1 MEIVKVGT
9 NTKNAEGIKISREIR
24 KAFETYLKAK
34 QALKETVKVD
44 GKEIGYDKITVEQLY
59 VSYLA
64 TFKESEDY
72 KATEKAKKDKEA
84 KNKDE
89 QDKKKEDKKE
99 ALMAQY
105 AKAGFTG
112 DQLEKIVEIALQAN
126 KKGRKKA
133 EKKAE
138 KKEAEKATEQE

>member
-34 QALKETVKVD
+34 QALKKTVVVD
-44 GKEIGYDKITVEQLY
+44 GKETSYDKITVEQLY

-72 KATEKAKKDKEA
+72 KATAKEKKDKDYEATKKANDAKKDK
-84 KNKDE
+84 
-89 QDKKKEDKKE
+89 
-99 ALMAQY
+99 
-105 AKAGFTG
+105 KAAVREMLKANGVEG
-112 DQLEKIVEIALQAN
+112 DALEKLVEDLTATK

-133 EKKAE
+133 EKKD
-138 KKEAEKATEQE
+138 AEKATEQE

>member
-44 GKEIGYDKITVEQLY
+44 GKETSYDKITVEQLY

-72 KATEKAKKDKEA
+72 KATKKAKEDKEA
-84 KNKDE
+84 KNKVE
-89 QDKKKEDKKE
+89 QNKKQEDKKE

-105 AKAGFTG
+105 AKEGFTG
-112 DQLEKIVEIALQAN
+112 EQLEKIVEIALQAN

-133 EKKAE
+133 EKK
-138 KKEAEKATEQE
+138 EAEKATEQE

>member
-44 GKEIGYDKITVEQLY
+44 GKETSYDKITVEQLY

-72 KATEKAKKDKEA
+72 KATEKAKKDKDSDATKKANAA
-84 KNKDE
+84 KKD
-89 QDKKKEDKKE
+89 KEDAIRETLKAKGIE
-99 ALMAQY
+99 DEKLDELVKALTAT
-105 AKAGFTG
+105 K
-112 DQLEKIVEIALQAN
+112 

-133 EKKAE
+133 EKKDE
-138 KKEAEKATEQE
+138 EKATEQE

>member
-34 QALKETVKVD
+34 QALKKTVVVD
-44 GKEIGYDKITVEQLY
+44 GKETSYDKITVEQLY

-72 KATEKAKKDKEA
+72 KATAKEKKDKDNEATKKANDAKKDKEDAIKETLKA
-84 KNKDE
+84 KGIEDE
-89 QDKKKEDKKE
+89 KLDELVK
-99 ALMAQY
+99 ALTAT
-105 AKAGFTG
+105 K
-112 DQLEKIVEIALQAN
+112 

-133 EKKAE
+133 EKKDE
-138 KKEAEKATEQE
+138 EKATEQE

>member
-24 KAFETYLKAK
+24 KTFETYLKAK

-44 GKEIGYDKITVEQLY
+44 GKETSYDKITVEQLY

-72 KATEKAKKDKEA
+72 KATDEAKKHKDSEA
-84 KNKDE
+84 TKKANDE
-89 QDKKKEDKKE
+89 KKKKEDAIRETLKAKGIE
-99 ALMAQY
+99 DEKLDELVKALTAT
-105 AKAGFTG
+105 K
-112 DQLEKIVEIALQAN
+112 

-133 EKKAE
+133 EKKDE
-138 KKEAEKATEQE
+138 EKATEQE

>member
-34 QALKETVKVD
+34 QALKKTVVVD
-44 GKEIGYDKITVEQLY
+44 GKETSYDKITVEQLY

-72 KATEKAKKDKEA
+72 KATAKEKKDKDDEATKKANDAKKDKQDAIRETLKA
-84 KNKDE
+84 KGIEDE
-89 QDKKKEDKKE
+89 KLDELVK
-99 ALMAQY
+99 ALTAT
-105 AKAGFTG
+105 K
-112 DQLEKIVEIALQAN
+112 

-133 EKKAE
+133 EKKDE
-138 KKEAEKATEQE
+138 EKATEQE

>member
-24 KAFETYLKAK
+24 KAFETYLKTK

-44 GKEIGYDKITVEQLY
+44 GKETSYDKITVEQLY

-72 KATEKAKKDKEA
+72 KATEQAKKDNDLKAEKKAKEE
-84 KNKDE
+84 K
-89 QDKKKEDKKE
+89 KKKEDAVRETLKANGVEDDKLEQIVKE
-99 ALMAQY
+99 LTAT
-105 AKAGFTG
+105 K
-112 DQLEKIVEIALQAN
+112 
-126 KKGRKKA
+126 KKGR
-133 EKKAE
+133 KKAE

>member
-34 QALKETVKVD
+34 QALKKTVVVD
-44 GKEIGYDKITVEQLY
+44 GKETSYDKITVEQLY

-72 KATEKAKKDKEA
+72 KATAKEKEDKDDEATKKANDAKKDKEDAIRETLKA
-84 KNKDE
+84 KGIEDE
-89 QDKKKEDKKE
+89 KLDELVK
-99 ALMAQY
+99 ALTAT
-105 AKAGFTG
+105 K
-112 DQLEKIVEIALQAN
+112 

-133 EKKAE
+133 EKKDE
-138 KKEAEKATEQE
+138 EKATEQE

>member
-34 QALKETVKVD
+34 QALKKTVVVD
-44 GKEIGYDKITVEQLY
+44 GKETSYDKITVEQLY

-72 KATEKAKKDKEA
+72 KATAKEKKDKDDEATKKANNAKKDKEDAIKETLKA
-84 KNKDE
+84 KGIEDE
-89 QDKKKEDKKE
+89 KLDELVK
-99 ALMAQY
+99 ALTAT
-105 AKAGFTG
+105 K
-112 DQLEKIVEIALQAN
+112 

-133 EKKAE
+133 EKKDE
-138 KKEAEKATEQE
+138 EKATEQE

>member
-34 QALKETVKVD
+34 QALKKTVVVD
-44 GKEIGYDKITVEQLY
+44 GKETSYDKITVEQLY

-72 KATEKAKKDKEA
+72 KATAKEKKDKDEEATKKANDAKKDK
-84 KNKDE
+84 
-89 QDKKKEDKKE
+89 
-99 ALMAQY
+99 
-105 AKAGFTG
+105 KAAVREMLKANGVEG
-112 DQLEKIVEIALQAN
+112 DALEKLVEDLTATK

-133 EKKAE
+133 EKKDE
-138 KKEAEKATEQE
+138 EKATEQE

>member
-44 GKEIGYDKITVEQLY
+44 GKETSYDKITVEQLY

-72 KATEKAKKDKEA
+72 KATAKAKKDKDDKA
-84 KNKDE
+84 TKKANDAKDE
-89 QDKKKEDKKE
+89 KKAAVREMLKANGVEDDKLEELVE
-99 ALMAQY
+99 ALTAT
-105 AKAGFTG
+105 K
-112 DQLEKIVEIALQAN
+112 

-133 EKKAE
+133 EKKD
-138 KKEAEKATEQE
+138 AEKATEQE

>member
-44 GKEIGYDKITVEQLY
+44 GKETSYDKITVEQLY

-72 KATEKAKKDKEA
+72 KATAKAKEDKDSEAEKKANNAKKDKEDAIRETLKA
-84 KNKDE
+84 KGIEDE
-89 QDKKKEDKKE
+89 KLDELVK
-99 ALMAQY
+99 ALTAT
-105 AKAGFTG
+105 K
-112 DQLEKIVEIALQAN
+112 

-133 EKKAE
+133 EKKDE
-138 KKEAEKATEQE
+138 EKATKQE

>member
-34 QALKETVKVD
+34 QALKKTVVVD
-44 GKEIGYDKITVEQLY
+44 GKETSYDKITVEQLY

-72 KATEKAKKDKEA
+72 KATAKEKKDKDDEATKKANDAKKDKEDAIRETLKA
-84 KNKDE
+84 KGIEDE
-89 QDKKKEDKKE
+89 KLDELVK
-99 ALMAQY
+99 ALTAT
-105 AKAGFTG
+105 K
-112 DQLEKIVEIALQAN
+112 

-133 EKKAE
+133 EKKDE
-138 KKEAEKATEQE
+138 EKATEQE

>member
-34 QALKETVKVD
+34 QALKKTVVVD
-44 GKEIGYDKITVEQLY
+44 GKETSYDKITVEQLY

-72 KATEKAKKDKEA
+72 KATAKEKKDKDDEDTKKANDAKKDK
-84 KNKDE
+84 
-89 QDKKKEDKKE
+89 
-99 ALMAQY
+99 
-105 AKAGFTG
+105 KAAVREMLKANGVEG
-112 DQLEKIVEIALQAN
+112 DALEKLVEDLTATK

-133 EKKAE
+133 EKKD
-138 KKEAEKATEQE
+138 AEKATEQE

>member
-34 QALKETVKVD
+34 QALKKTVVVD
-44 GKEIGYDKITVEQLY
+44 GKETSYDKITVEQLY

-72 KATEKAKKDKEA
+72 KATKKE
-84 KNKDE
+84 
-89 QDKKKEDKKE
+89 KEDKDSE
-99 ALMAQY
+99 AEKK
-105 AKAGFTG
+105 AKAAKNEKKDAVRAMLVEKGIEG
-112 DQLEKIVEIALQAN
+112 DALEELVKKLTDTK
-126 KKGRKKA
+126 KKGR
-133 EKKAE
+133 KKAE

>member
-34 QALKETVKVD
+34 QALKKTVVVD
-44 GKEIGYDKITVEQLY
+44 GKETSYDKITVEQLY

-72 KATEKAKKDKEA
+72 KATAKAKKDKDDEDTKKA
-84 KNKDE
+84 NDAKDE
-89 QDKKKEDKKE
+89 KKAAVREM
-99 ALMAQY
+99 L
-105 AKAGFTG
+105 KANGVEG
-112 DQLEKIVEIALQAN
+112 DALEKLVEDLTATK

-133 EKKAE
+133 EKKD
-138 KKEAEKATEQE
+138 AEKATEQE

>member
-24 KAFETYLKAK
+24 KTFETYLKAK

-44 GKEIGYDKITVEQLY
+44 GKETSYDKITVEQLY

-72 KATEKAKKDKEA
+72 KATKKEKEDKDSEAEKKATAA
-84 KNKDE
+84 KNK
-89 QDKKKEDKKE
+89 KKDAVRKMLVENGVEGDALEELVKK
-99 ALMAQY
+99 LTDT
-105 AKAGFTG
+105 K
-112 DQLEKIVEIALQAN
+112 
-126 KKGRKKA
+126 KKGR
-133 EKKAE
+133 KKAE

>member
-34 QALKETVKVD
+34 QALKKTVVVD
-44 GKEIGYDKITVEQLY
+44 GKETSYDKITVEQLY

-72 KATEKAKKDKEA
+72 KATAKEKKDKDDEATKKANDAKKDKEDA
-84 KNKDE
+84 VRE
-89 QDKKKEDKKE
+89 M
-99 ALMAQY
+99 L
-105 AKAGFTG
+105 KANGVEG
-112 DQLEKIVEIALQAN
+112 DALEKLVEDLTATK

-133 EKKAE
+133 EKKD
-138 KKEAEKATEQE
+138 AEKATEQE

>member
-34 QALKETVKVD
+34 QALKKTVVVD
-44 GKEIGYDKITVEQLY
+44 GKETSYDKITVEQLY

-72 KATEKAKKDKEA
+72 KATAKEKKDKDDEDTKKA
-84 KNKDE
+84 NDAKDE
-89 QDKKKEDKKE
+89 KKAAVREM
-99 ALMAQY
+99 L
-105 AKAGFTG
+105 KANGVEG
-112 DQLEKIVEIALQAN
+112 DALEKLVEDLTATK

-133 EKKAE
+133 EKKD
-138 KKEAEKATEQE
+138 AEKATEQE

>member
-34 QALKETVKVD
+34 QALKKTVVVD
-44 GKEIGYDKITVEQLY
+44 GKETSYDKITVEQLY

-72 KATEKAKKDKEA
+72 KATAKEKKDKDEEATKKANDAKKDK
-84 KNKDE
+84 
-89 QDKKKEDKKE
+89 
-99 ALMAQY
+99 
-105 AKAGFTG
+105 KAAVREMLKANGVEG
-112 DQLEKIVEIALQAN
+112 DALEKLVEDLTATK

-133 EKKAE
+133 EKKD
-138 KKEAEKATEQE
+138 AEKATEQE

>member
-34 QALKETVKVD
+34 QALKKTVVVD
-44 GKEIGYDKITVEQLY
+44 GKETSYDKITVEQLY

-72 KATEKAKKDKEA
+72 KATAKAKKDKDDEDTKKANDA
-84 KNKDE
+84 KKD
-89 QDKKKEDKKE
+89 KEDAIRETLKAKGIE
-99 ALMAQY
+99 DEKLDELVKALTAT
-105 AKAGFTG
+105 K
-112 DQLEKIVEIALQAN
+112 

-133 EKKAE
+133 EKKDE
-138 KKEAEKATEQE
+138 EKATEQE

>member
-34 QALKETVKVD
+34 QALKKTVVVD
-44 GKEIGYDKITVEQLY
+44 GKETSYDKITVEQLY

-72 KATEKAKKDKEA
+72 KATAKEKKDKDEEASKKANDAKKDK
-84 KNKDE
+84 
-89 QDKKKEDKKE
+89 
-99 ALMAQY
+99 
-105 AKAGFTG
+105 KAAVREMLKANGVEG
-112 DQLEKIVEIALQAN
+112 DALEKLVEDLTATK

-133 EKKAE
+133 EKKD
-138 KKEAEKATEQE
+138 AEKATEQE

>member
-34 QALKETVKVD
+34 QALKKTVVVD
-44 GKEIGYDKITVEQLY
+44 GKETSYDKITVEQLY

-72 KATEKAKKDKEA
+72 KATAKEKKDKDDEATKKANDAKKDKEDAIRETLKA
-84 KNKDE
+84 KGIEDE
-89 QDKKKEDKKE
+89 KLDELVK
-99 ALMAQY
+99 ALTAT
-105 AKAGFTG
+105 K
-112 DQLEKIVEIALQAN
+112 

-133 EKKAE
+133 EKKD
-138 KKEAEKATEQE
+138 AEKATEQE

>member
-24 KAFETYLKAK
+24 KTFETYLKAK

-44 GKEIGYDKITVEQLY
+44 GKETSYDKITVEQLY

-72 KATEKAKKDKEA
+72 KATKKE
-84 KNKDE
+84 
-89 QDKKKEDKKE
+89 KEDKDSE
-99 ALMAQY
+99 AEKKATA
-105 AKAGFTG
+105 AKNEKKDAVRAMLVEKGIEG
-112 DQLEKIVEIALQAN
+112 DTLEELVKKLTDTK
-126 KKGRKKA
+126 KKGR
-133 EKKAE
+133 KKAE